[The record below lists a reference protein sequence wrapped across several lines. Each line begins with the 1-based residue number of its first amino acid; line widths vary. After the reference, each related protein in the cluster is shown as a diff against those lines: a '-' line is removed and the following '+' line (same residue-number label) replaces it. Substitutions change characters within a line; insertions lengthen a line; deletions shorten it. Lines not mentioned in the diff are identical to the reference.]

1 MSTGQDDDMDGVRVC
16 VGVYQGWST
25 PKSYFVFLKKKKEER
40 ERAEV
45 NSSGYA
51 TARGEASTAAET

>member
-1 MSTGQDDDMDGVRVC
+1 MDGVRVC

-25 PKSYFVFLKKKKEER
+25 PTSYFVFLKKKKEER